1 MEELEQNQLLE
12 NRSVLVKNLHAVG
25 WGLFLIWIGIAFL
38 AHVGWGVGLL
48 GVGVIALGAQV
59 TRKYLGFHA
68 DRFGLACGI
77 IFAVWG
83 VCVLLNIR
91 LDETPI
97 HGNLFPIVF
106 IVMGIVLFV
115 SAFRRKRPQ

>member
-1 MEELEQNQLLE
+1 MAELANDQLVAK
-12 NRSVLVKNLHAVG
+12 RGVLVKKLDAVG
-25 WGLFLIWIGIAFL
+25 WGLFFIWTGIAFL
-38 AHVGWGVGLL
+38 THVGWGVGLL

-59 TRKYLGFHA
+59 TRKYLGLSA